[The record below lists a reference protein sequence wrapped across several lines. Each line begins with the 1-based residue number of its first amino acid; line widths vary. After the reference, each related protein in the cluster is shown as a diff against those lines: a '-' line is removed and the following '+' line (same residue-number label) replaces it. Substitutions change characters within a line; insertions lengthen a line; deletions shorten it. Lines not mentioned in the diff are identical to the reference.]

1 MTDAGALAVASS
13 DGRTFTLEP
22 AAVVPGDLIVVPQ
35 QTGTVA
41 LGQVM
46 DQTGGVLLG
55 TLSDQGFARAELGPF
70 PVSEGTAADVD
81 ALAAVQESTGA
92 EVTIGTW
99 RSGEVDAPARL
110 RAQGFNRHTFLC
122 GQSGSGKTYA
132 LGVLLE
138 QMLLATEL
146 RMVILDPNADFV
158 RLGEARPGVTP
169 DAADQVAALDVRV
182 LGASPPAEPLRL
194 RFATMP
200 RLAQAAVL
208 RLDPLADRDEYNLF
222 LHALASTDAPP
233 REVSVLVDELRAG
246 RCRRAG
252 AGTADREPGAGGVGG
267 LGR

>member
-1 MTDAGALAVASS
+1 MAVRVDAGHSVRMTDAGALSVTSP
-13 DGRTFTLEP
+13 DGRTFALEP
-22 AAVVPGDLIVVPQ
+22 AAVSPGDLIVVPQ
-35 QTGTVA
+35 PAGTAA
-41 LGQVM
+41 LGQVL
-46 DQTGGVLLG
+46 DETGGVLLG
-55 TLSDQGFARAELGPF
+55 SLSDQGFARAELGPF
-70 PVSEGTAADVD
+70 PASEATAADAD
-81 ALAAVQESTGA
+81 DLAAVQASTGA
-92 EVTIGTW
+92 GVTIGTW

-138 QMLLATEL
+138 QMLLSTEL

-158 RLGEARPGVTP
+158 RLGETLPGVAP
-169 DAADQVAALDVRV
+169 EAAEQVAALGVRV

-222 LHALASTDAPP
+222 LHAVAAGDVPP
-233 REVSVLVDELRAG
+233 A
-246 RCRRAG
+246 
-252 AGTADREPGAGGVGG
+252 
-267 LGR
+267 